1 MQASAGNYA
10 SYRRQHVD
18 AKTDSDV
25 VADSTGLTVVDTN
38 NNNNNNTNN
47 NNIIIINNEKKKKQL
62 SDAVRPPKTQQE
74 ITTLRKL
81 TPKEQRKKSRNETQL
96 MQTIPFLNISKTMD
110 AMYLLIAT
118 MAMNDI
124 KEQQQFEHA
133 STNNILNFAGGALD
147 LLLSHNRTR
156 TTKTIAQLHDLFTQ
170 YTPTIIID
178 PPTTNDSTNNN
189 KRRNTLLAS
198 DIVDAKIRVLLRSF
212 VVDKA
217 THTVT
222 TSIDPTIESKLILS
236 SMATLGTRF
245 VSTFVTSR
253 LKNNILRCV
262 RRRRRRRQT
271 YSKSTPNNNSHFSS
285 PPKST
290 RRSTYQITNVMQRS
304 SAVSRT
310 ACSQSST
317 PATTTSNSFDDTT
330 DLL

>member
-1 MQASAGNYA
+1 MFDVFDNNRALLIETSNAAESQFRCIKHDTDNRRSSASIGFQKLLDFVKHRSTNNNSVDIKNYTLTIHEGDELMQASAGNYA

-217 THTVT
+217 THSNHFYRSYHRIKIDSQQHGDTRYAIRFYVCHV
-222 TSIDPTIESKLILS
+222 SIKE
-236 SMATLGTRF
+236 
-245 VSTFVTSR
+245 
-253 LKNNILRCV
+253 
-262 RRRRRRRQT
+262 
-271 YSKSTPNNNSHFSS
+271 
-285 PPKST
+285 
-290 RRSTYQITNVMQRS
+290 
-304 SAVSRT
+304 
-310 ACSQSST
+310 
-317 PATTTSNSFDDTT
+317 
-330 DLL
+330 

>member
-1 MQASAGNYA
+1 MFDVFDNNRALLIETSNAAESQFRCIKHDTDNRRSSASIGFQKLLDFVKHRSTNNNSVDIKNYTLTIHEGDELMQASAGNYA

-198 DIVDAKIRVLLRSF
+198 DIVDAKIRVL
-212 VVDKA
+212 
-217 THTVT
+217 
-222 TSIDPTIESKLILS
+222 
-236 SMATLGTRF
+236 
-245 VSTFVTSR
+245 VS
-253 LKNNILRCV
+253 
-262 RRRRRRRQT
+262 
-271 YSKSTPNNNSHFSS
+271 
-285 PPKST
+285 
-290 RRSTYQITNVMQRS
+290 
-304 SAVSRT
+304 
-310 ACSQSST
+310 SST
-317 PATTTSNSFDDTT
+317 KQHTQ
-330 DLL
+330 